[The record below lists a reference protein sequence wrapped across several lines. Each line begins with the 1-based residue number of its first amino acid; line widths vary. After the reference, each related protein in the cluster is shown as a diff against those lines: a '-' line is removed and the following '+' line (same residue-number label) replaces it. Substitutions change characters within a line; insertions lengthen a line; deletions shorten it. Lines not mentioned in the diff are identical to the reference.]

1 MWGLKVTG
9 VGESAPDHYAGAMP
23 PTLPPSGSVRSAV
36 VVNAAIRA
44 LVVGAQGREWR
55 QAERALYRLLV
66 DEWVAAEGDVTE
78 AA

>member
-1 MWGLKVTG
+1 
-9 VGESAPDHYAGAMP
+9 MP
-23 PTLPPSGSVRSAV
+23 PIPRPSGSVRSAA

-66 DEWVAAEGDVTE
+66 EEWVAAEGDVVE